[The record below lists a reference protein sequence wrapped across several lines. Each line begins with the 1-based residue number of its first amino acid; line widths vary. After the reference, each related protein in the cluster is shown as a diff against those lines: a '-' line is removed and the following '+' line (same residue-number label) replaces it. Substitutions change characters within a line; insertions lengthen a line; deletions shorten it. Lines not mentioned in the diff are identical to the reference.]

1 MKMNFGRKT
10 YCRMNKNIAKNSINS
25 SAKNYSG
32 RTKTPIL
39 SSSGGKI
46 LPNLLPSRIIF
57 RHDIAQIGKNFIFNC
72 KKLYFKAFEA
82 QLSI

>member
-1 MKMNFGRKT
+1 MPRLET
-10 YCRMNKNIAKNSINS
+10 YDILA
-25 SAKNYSG
+25 SG